1 MTHTIRPR
9 SRRGIATAVT
19 LGLGL
24 VAGAPALAN
33 TEFLG
38 GGYLV
43 PRAGCEPFGWVGAH
57 QVLVRMQPQGF
68 EGNDRSETQ
77 LSLLLGTGT
86 IAYRFNDP
94 RAFRRDF
101 EVTQAVYVWN
111 GPWAPED
118 PAAGMYYNMN
128 SSILSGPDATEL
140 TEYALVLTN
149 FNEHEGCSVFLYANL
164 HRR

>member
-1 MTHTIRPR
+1 MMSRADSRLPTRLAMATI
-9 SRRGIATAVT
+9 
-19 LGLGL
+19 LGFGL
-24 VAGAPALAN
+24 LTGAPLAAN

-43 PRAGCEPFGWVGAH
+43 ARSGCSDFGWTGVH
-57 QVLVRMQPQGF
+57 QALVRMQPQGF
-68 EGNDRSETQ
+68 EGNDRTETQ

-94 RAFRRDF
+94 RAYRRDF

-111 GPWAPED
+111 GPWVPDE
-118 PAAGMYYNMN
+118 PLAGMYYNMN
-128 SSILSGPDATEL
+128 SSILRDLEATEL
-140 TEYALVLTN
+140 TEYSLVLTN
-149 FNEHEGCSVFLYANL
+149 FNEHPGCSMYLFANL